1 MGSWT
6 LWIGFNAC
14 VLVLLALDLGF
25 AQRRARRMSMGE
37 AAAWSALWIGLS
49 VAFGLWIL
57 HSHGRGPGLEFFT
70 GYLIEKSLSADNLV
84 LILLLFRSFDVEERF
99 QHRVLFWGVLG
110 AMVLRGA
117 FIGAGVA
124 LVREFDWIF
133 FVFGGLLVVAGV
145 RLLTRSG
152 HMPGVERNPLV
163 RWAQK
168 HLAAGSGTAGENF
181 FVRENGSLRVTQLFL
196 ALLMVES
203 VDVLFALDSI
213 PAVFG
218 VTRDPFIVYS
228 SNICAILGL
237 RAMFSL
243 FAVLPMEYIGQ
254 GVAVILVFIG
264 AKMLSEPWVHVPNY
278 ISLCVVGLVLAVS
291 IIGSYISK
299 RVAKREGF
307 GALAG
312 KRREKAANDFFQE
325 GRRRLQPLL
334 RDWSK
339 DEELAQ
345 LLNAVAPCVTVGIAV
360 TPEHF
365 EAIRKANGLPRLA
378 DVPPDQ
384 DAMEFELHF
393 GGDARLDILTTKAPG
408 AGGAIARFLEK
419 SGEGIQQVELETSD
433 VNRATEI
440 LRARF
445 GQASIYPATRP
456 GADGTRVNFFLIA
469 AAGGKKLLVELVEP
483 EKQE

>member
-6 LWIGFNAC
+6 LWVGFNAC
-14 VLVLLALDLGF
+14 ILVLLALDLGW
-25 AQRRARRMSMGE
+25 AQRRVRRMSLGE
-37 AAAWSALWIGLS
+37 AATWSALWIGLS

-84 LILLLFRSFDVEERF
+84 LILLLFRSFDVDERF

-117 FIGAGVA
+117 LIGAGVV
-124 LVREFDWIF
+124 LIREFDWIL
-133 FVFGGLLVVAGV
+133 FVFGGLLIVAGV
-145 RLLTRSG
+145 QLLAHSG
-152 HMPGVERNPLV
+152 RMTVSEPNRLV
-163 RWAQK
+163 RWVQAQF
-168 HLAAGSGTAGENF
+168 ASGSTGEAGSF
-181 FVRENGSLRVTQLFL
+181 FASEGGSLRVTQLFL
-196 ALLMVES
+196 VLLMVES
-203 VDVLFALDSI
+203 VDALFALDSI

-218 VTRDPFIVYS
+218 VTRDPFIIYS

-237 RAMFSL
+237 RAMFFL
-243 FAVLPMEYIGQ
+243 FAAVPQEYIGQ
-254 GVAVILVFIG
+254 GVAAILVFIG
-264 AKMLSEPWVHVPNY
+264 AKMLADPWVNVPNY

-291 IIGSYISK
+291 IIGSYLSK

-307 GALAG
+307 GALSG

-334 RDWSK
+334 RKWSE
-339 DEELAQ
+339 DEELAR
-345 LLNAVAPCVTVGIAV
+345 LLNALAPRVTVGIAV
-360 TPEHF
+360 TAETF
-365 EAIRKANGLPRLA
+365 AAIRKANGSPRLA

-393 GGDARLDILTTKAPG
+393 GGDVRLDILTTKAPG
-408 AGGAIARFLEK
+408 AGGAIAKFLDK
-419 SGEGIQQVELETSD
+419 SGEGIQQVEIETSD
-433 VNRATEI
+433 VDRATEI

-445 GQASIYPATRP
+445 GVSPIYPATRP
-456 GADGTRVNFFLIA
+456 GANGTRVNFFLVA
-469 AAGGKKLLVELVEP
+469 AAEGKKLLVELVESRGR
-483 EKQE
+483 